1 MRFAGVG
8 EWADGLMQR
17 GTNYLDIDEA
27 LAAAE
32 RLAAERE

>member
-17 GTNYLDIDEA
+17 GTNYLDIDQA
-27 LAAAE
+27 RAAAD
-32 RLAAERE
+32 RLAEERG